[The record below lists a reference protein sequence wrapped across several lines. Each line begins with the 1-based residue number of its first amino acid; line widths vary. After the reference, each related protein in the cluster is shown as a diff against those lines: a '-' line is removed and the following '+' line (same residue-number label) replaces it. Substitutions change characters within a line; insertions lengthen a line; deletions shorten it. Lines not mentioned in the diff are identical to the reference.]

1 MLNTLTPRSFMIFN
15 LISLIYSVI
24 QYPPTWVTS
33 NYIRSGNQDLFTT
46 LTGPGTVHVYSFSFS
61 SSLSG
66 IPHLGYGIKSY
77 QGISLTIF
85 RK

>member
-1 MLNTLTPRSFMIFN
+1 MLKALTPLAFMIFN
-15 LISLIYSVI
+15 LISLIYSVV
-24 QYPPTWVTS
+24 QYLPTWVTS

-46 LTGPGTVHVYSFSFS
+46 LTGSGTVLSYLFTFS

-77 QGISLTIF
+77 QGISVTIF